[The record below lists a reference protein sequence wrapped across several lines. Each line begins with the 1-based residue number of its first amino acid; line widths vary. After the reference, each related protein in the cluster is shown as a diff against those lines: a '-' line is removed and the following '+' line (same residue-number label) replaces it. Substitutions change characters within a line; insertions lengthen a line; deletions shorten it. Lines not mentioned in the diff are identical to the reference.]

1 LIAAQVLEEDAGMGR
16 TSRHPAK
23 VRRLFRAELFLI
35 EVEAVAVAKF

>member
-1 LIAAQVLEEDAGMGR
+1 MGR

-23 VRRLFRAELFLI
+23 VRRLFRAELPWI